1 MKRREFLNKSAST
14 IATLALPASLASL
27 AFPATGLAQSDRP
40 KITDIVV
47 HRMRTLG
54 ETGMME
60 SAWAPGRPY
69 MRRIGGGTVTEI
81 ITDQGISGIAPGLNP
96 ASINRMKSLLVGQDP
111 FDNERLGHQMRY
123 TNGAANNWR
132 DVGCI
137 EIALWDIVG
146 KVAQQPLYKL
156 WGAQKDKVPAYA
168 SMIQLSTP
176 EERAEQAI
184 KIKAAG
190 WQGMK
195 IRLHHQKISEDLRTI
210 ELVREAVGED
220 FTIMTDAN
228 QAQSS
233 GIWQPGV
240 QWDYSRAL
248 DTAREL
254 KDMNVY
260 WIEEPLKRYD
270 YAGLAELNRASDIM
284 LAGGENNQ
292 GVQEFMTLIE
302 KATYDILQPEIL
314 VTEGI
319 QGLRQV
325 AALGLAHHKQVIP
338 HHGGGQLG
346 TIAQLHMIG
355 TWPHCPWIEIMNDP
369 PISPYT
375 NGFAIFENAP
385 IVDEQ
390 GFMAMPQGPGLG
402 VSIDRSLIE
411 D

>member
-1 MKRREFLNKSAST
+1 MKRRKFISRFAAAAVP
-14 IATLALPASLASL
+14 IV
-27 AFPATGLAQSDRP
+27 FPGFGLAQGDRP
-40 KITDIVV
+40 RITDIQV
-47 HRMRTLG
+47 HRLRTLG

-60 SAWAPGRPY
+60 SAWAPGRAT

-81 ITDQGISGIAPGLNP
+81 FTDQGITGIAPGLS
-96 ASINRMKSLLVGQDP
+96 AAGINRMRQMLLGQDP
-111 FDNERLGHQMRY
+111 FDNEALGHQMRY

-132 DVGCI
+132 DVACI

-146 KVAQQPLYKL
+146 KVVNQPLYKL
-156 WGAQKDKVPAYA
+156 WGAHKDKVPAYA

-184 KIKAAG
+184 RMQEEG

-195 IRLHHQKISEDLRTI
+195 LRLHHLEMKDDIRTVQ
-210 ELVREAVGED
+210 LAREAVGD
-220 FTIMTDAN
+220 GFAIMTDAN

-233 GIWQPGV
+233 GIWQPGI
-240 QWDYSRAL
+240 QWDFKRAL
-248 DTAREL
+248 DTARALNEF
-254 KDMNVY
+254 DVY
-260 WIEEPLKRYD
+260 WLEEPLRRYD
-270 YAGLAELNRASDIM
+270 YEGLAELNRATDIT

-292 GVQEFMTLIE
+292 GVQEFVDIIE
-302 KATYDILQPEIL
+302 RKVYDILQPEIL
-314 VTEGI
+314 VTEGV
-319 QGLRQV
+319 QGLRAV
-325 AALGLAHHKQVIP
+325 AALGLAHHKLVIP

-385 IVDEQ
+385 VVDSE

-402 VSIDRSLIE
+402 VEIRRDLIE
-411 D
+411 A

>member
-1 MKRREFLNKSAST
+1 MRRR
-14 IATLALPASLASL
+14 TLLSSISLAASQL
-27 AFPATGLAQSDRP
+27 VLPNLGLAQSDRP
-40 KITDIVV
+40 KITDIKVY
-47 HRMRTLG
+47 RLKTLG

-69 MRRIGGGTVTEI
+69 MRTIGGGTVTEI
-81 ITDQGISGIAPGLNP
+81 FTDSGISGIAPGISANNLN
-96 ASINRMKSLLVGQDP
+96 AFKSLLIGTDP

-146 KVAQQPLYKL
+146 KVAGQPLYKL
-156 WGAQKDKVPAYA
+156 WGAHKDKVPAYA

-176 EERAEQAI
+176 EERADNAQRLVSE
-184 KIKAAG
+184 G

-195 IRLHHQKISEDLRTI
+195 LRLHHQSMTEDIRTV
-210 ELVREAVGED
+210 EKVREAVGSD

-233 GIWQPGV
+233 GLWQPGI
-240 QWDYSRAL
+240 QWDYTRAL
-248 DTAREL
+248 DTARAL
-254 KDMNVY
+254 KQLQVY
-260 WIEEPLKRYD
+260 WLEEPLRRYD
-270 YAGLAELNRASDIM
+270 YAGLAELNRACDIP

-292 GVQEFMTLIE
+292 GVQEFVTIIE
-302 KATYDILQPEIL
+302 KNAYDILQPEIL

-319 QGLRQV
+319 QGLRAV
-325 AALGLAHHKQVIP
+325 AALGLAHHKLVIP

-346 TIAQLHMIG
+346 TIAQLHLIG
-355 TWPHCPWIEIMNDP
+355 TWPHCPWIEIMNDA

-375 NGFAIFENAP
+375 NGFAIFENP
-385 IVDEQ
+385 PLVDAE
-390 GFMAMPQGPGLG
+390 GFMPMPQNAGLG
-402 VSIDRSLIE
+402 VSLRRDLIINE
-411 D
+411 

>member
-1 MKRREFLNKSAST
+1 MKRRQFISKTVA
-14 IATLALPASLASL
+14 LALASL
-27 AFPATGLAQSDRP
+27 GTAGTGLFNLSLAQSARP
-40 KITDIVV
+40 RITDIRV

-69 MRRIGGGTVTEI
+69 MRRIGGGSITEI
-81 ITDQGISGIAPGLNP
+81 YTDQGISGIAPGMNP
-96 ASINRMKSLLVGQDP
+96 ANIDRMKALLVGQDP
-111 FDNERLGHQMRY
+111 FDNETLGHQMRY

-146 KVAQQPLYKL
+146 KVANQPLYKL

-176 EERAEQAI
+176 EERAEQAVRV
-184 KIKAAG
+184 KEQG
-190 WQGMK
+190 WQGIK
-195 IRLHHQKISEDLRTI
+195 IRLHHLQMKEDIRTI

-240 QWDYSRAL
+240 QWDYKRAL
-248 DTAREL
+248 DTARALHEL
-254 KDMNVY
+254 DVY
-260 WIEEPLKRYD
+260 WLEEPLRRYD
-270 YAGLAELNRASDIM
+270 YDGLAELNRATDIT

-292 GVQEFMTLIE
+292 GVQEFKDIIDNGV
-302 KATYDILQPEIL
+302 YDILQPEIL
-314 VTEGI
+314 VTEGV
-319 QGLRQV
+319 QGLRAV
-325 AALGLAHHKQVIP
+325 AALGLANHKQVIP

-385 IVDEQ
+385 VVDSE
-390 GFMAMPQGPGLG
+390 GNMAMPQGPGLG
-402 VSIDRSLIE
+402 VDIDRSLFIE
-411 D
+411 

>member
-1 MKRREFLNKSAST
+1 MDRRHFISSMGALSLAH
-14 IATLALPASLASL
+14 AAFPDWVLALA
-27 AFPATGLAQSDRP
+27 DRP
-40 KITDIVV
+40 RITDIRV

-81 ITDQGISGIAPGLNP
+81 LTDQGISGIGPGM
-96 ASINRMKSLLVGQDP
+96 STGGVDRMKQLLVGQDP
-111 FDNERLGHQMRY
+111 FDNEALGHEMRY
-123 TNGAANNWR
+123 TNGAASNWR

-146 KVAQQPLYKL
+146 KVARQPLYKL
-156 WGAQKDKVPAYA
+156 WGAAKEKVPAYA

-176 EERAEQAI
+176 EERAEMAVRLQEE
-184 KIKAAG
+184 G

-195 IRLHHQKISEDLRTI
+195 IRLHHLEMEDDIRTVR
-210 ELVREAVGED
+210 LVREAVGSD

-240 QWDYSRAL
+240 QWDFRRAL
-248 DTAREL
+248 ATARAL
-254 KDMNVY
+254 GDLDVY
-260 WIEEPLKRYD
+260 WLEEPLRRYD
-270 YAGLAELNRASDIM
+270 FDGLAELNRLVDVP

-292 GVQEFMTLIE
+292 GVQEFVWMIE
-302 KATYDILQPEIL
+302 RGVYDILQPEIL
-314 VTEGI
+314 VTEGV
-319 QGLRQV
+319 QGLRAV
-325 AALGLAHHKQVIP
+325 AALGLAHHKPVIP

-355 TWPHCPWIEIMNDP
+355 TWPHCPWVEIMNDP

-375 NGFAIFENAP
+375 NGFAIFENP
-385 IVDEQ
+385 PTVDGE
-390 GFMAMPQGPGLG
+390 GFMAMPQEPGLG
-402 VSIDRSLIE
+402 VRLRRDLILE

>member
-1 MKRREFLNKSAST
+1 MKRRQFLSGFG
-14 IATLALPASLASL
+14 ASLASL
-27 AFPATGLAQSDRP
+27 SASPLLLAQSDRP
-40 KITDIVV
+40 RITDIQV

-54 ETGMME
+54 DTGMME
-60 SAWAPGRPY
+60 SAWAPGRPS

-81 ITDQGISGIAPGLNP
+81 FTGQGITGIAPGMNP
-96 ASINRMKSLLVGQDP
+96 ANIDSMKRLLVGQDP
-111 FDNERLGHQMRY
+111 FDNETLGHQMRY

-146 KVAQQPLYKL
+146 KIANQPLYKL
-156 WGAQKDKVPAYA
+156 WGAQKNEVPAYA

-176 EERAEQAI
+176 EERAEQAVRMRE
-184 KIKAAG
+184 AG

-195 IRLHHQKISEDLRTI
+195 IRLHHETMAEDIRTI
-210 ELVREAVGED
+210 ELVRAAVGDD

-240 QWDYSRAL
+240 QWDYKRAL
-248 DTAREL
+248 DTAHAL
-254 KDMNVY
+254 NDYQVY
-260 WIEEPLKRYD
+260 WLEEPLRRYD
-270 YAGLAELNRASDIM
+270 YAGLAELNRATDIT

-292 GVQEFMTLIE
+292 GVQEFVDIIE
-302 KATYDILQPEIL
+302 KQVYDILQPEIL
-314 VTEGI
+314 VTEGV
-319 QGLRQV
+319 QGLRAV
-325 AALGLAHHKQVIP
+325 AALGLAHHKLVIP

-346 TIAQLHMIG
+346 TIAQLHLIG

-375 NGFAIFENAP
+375 NGFAIFENP
-385 IVDEQ
+385 PEVDGQ
-390 GFMAMPQGPGLG
+390 GLMAMPQGPGLG
-402 VSIDRSLIE
+402 VEIRRDLIMPA
-411 D
+411 

>member
-1 MKRREFLNKSAST
+1 MRRRTLLSSLSLGAAQFL
-14 IATLALPASLASL
+14 LPSL
-27 AFPATGLAQSDRP
+27 GLAQADRP
-40 KITDIVV
+40 KITDIKVY
-47 HRMRTLG
+47 RLKTLG

-69 MRRIGGGTVTEI
+69 MRRIGGGSVTEI
-81 ITDQGISGIAPGLNP
+81 LTDSGISGIAPGINP
-96 ASINRMKSLLVGQDP
+96 ANLNSLKNLLVGADP

-146 KVAQQPLYKL
+146 KVAGQPLYKL

-168 SMIQLSTP
+168 SMIALSTP
-176 EERAEQAI
+176 EERAENAVRLQSE
-184 KIKAAG
+184 G
-190 WQGMK
+190 WKGMK
-195 IRLHHQKISEDLRTI
+195 IRLHHLTMDEDIRTVQ
-210 ELVREAVGED
+210 LVREAVGKD

-233 GIWQPGV
+233 GLWQPGI
-240 QWDYSRAL
+240 QWDYTRAL
-248 DTAREL
+248 DTARAL
-254 KDMNVY
+254 KQLGVY
-260 WIEEPLKRYD
+260 WLEEPLRRYD
-270 YAGLAELNRASDIM
+270 YDGLAELNRACDIP

-292 GVQEFMTLIE
+292 GVQEFVTIIE
-302 KATYDILQPEIL
+302 KNVYDILQPEIL

-319 QGLRQV
+319 QGLRAV

-346 TIAQLHMIG
+346 TIAQLHLIG
-355 TWPHCPWIEIMNDP
+355 TWPHCPWIEIMNDA

-375 NGFAIFENAP
+375 NGFAIFENP
-385 IVDEQ
+385 PLVDSE
-390 GFMAMPQGPGLG
+390 GFMPMPTEPGLG
-402 VSIDRSLIE
+402 VTLRRDLIE
-411 D
+411 SE